1 MIQDT
6 QNKDEHKN
14 GQTEWMIGHNYT
26 GISQIGI
33 WILIMDTGIFV
44 SYCFTMFVVHFQLMG
59 TDKSWGDLINIYL
72 CGLLIIA

>member
-6 QNKDEHKN
+6 QNKDEHNN

-33 WILIMDTGIFV
+33 WILTASLSPTV
-44 SYCFTMFVVHFQLMG
+44 LQCL
-59 TDKSWGDLINIYL
+59 
-72 CGLLIIA
+72 